1 MIKMSEPIRP
11 IRTEADHAA
20 ALAEIDTLFAA
31 APGSPEADRLEVLA
45 VLVAEYERAHA
56 AEMPAHPIEVLT
68 LAMKAQGRT
77 QAELAE
83 LLGSRSR
90 ASEVLGR
97 RRQLSSAMVEKLA
110 KAWAIPAALLS
121 APYTVESRLMR
132 ALKTGGAVLAITIG
146 LSAVA
151 IGGMF
156 AWYGS
161 DLPSTDQIAATLAG
175 STSRVPG
182 FTPLGEL
189 PPEVIKAFLA
199 AEDEDFYAHGGYSLT
214 AILRATWHT
223 GLTSKRQGGA
233 TITQQVAK
241 NVLLKESPSIG
252 RKFKEIILARRLEKA
267 LTKDRILET
276 WLNVIYF
283 GGNEYGINAASHRYF
298 GKMPGE
304 LSVAEA
310 AYLAGLPKAPN
321 VYRLDVADNL
331 IRATERRNWVL
342 TRMAAD
348 GMITSSA
355 AHLASTEPLTTTER

>member
-1 MIKMSEPIRP
+1 MSDPIRP
-11 IRTEADHAA
+11 IRTKADHAA
-20 ALAEIDTLFAA
+20 ALAEIDMLFTA

-45 VLVAEYERAHA
+45 VLVSEYERAQGT
-56 AEMPAHPIEVLT
+56 ELSAHPIEVLT

-77 QAELAE
+77 QAELAD

-90 ASEVLGR
+90 ASEVLSR
-97 RRQLSSAMVEKLA
+97 RRQLSAAMVEKLA
-110 KAWAIPAALLS
+110 QAWAIPATLLS
-121 APYTVESRLMR
+121 APYAIDSRLMR
-132 ALKTGGAVLAITIG
+132 ALKTGVAVLAITIG

-151 IGGMF
+151 LGGLV

-161 DLPSTDQIAATLAG
+161 DLPDTDQIAATLAG
-175 STSRVPG
+175 STANIPG

-199 AEDEDFYAHGGYSLT
+199 AEDEDFYAHGGYSRT
-214 AILRATWHT
+214 AILRAAWHT
-223 GLTSKRQGGA
+223 VLSNKLQGGA

-252 RKFKEIILARRLEKA
+252 RKIKEIILAQRLEKA

-276 WLNVIYF
+276 WFNVIYF
-283 GGNEYGINAASHRYF
+283 GGKEYGITAAAQRYF
-298 GKMPGE
+298 GKKPGD
-304 LSVAEA
+304 LSIAEA

-331 IRATERRNWVL
+331 IRARERRDWVL

-348 GMITSSA
+348 GMITVSA
-355 AHLASTEPLTTTER
+355 ARFASAEPLTTPGR